1 MVGGIQFVAK
11 TELPEGF
18 KKQMW
23 KKGQTGNP
31 KGRPKKR
38 SFQELVESALDE
50 EISKMGIIK
59 RELLAKLYVDR
70 LLKQKNK
77 EDFSH
82 YIKRVWPEVSK
93 HEVAGDL
100 DLNHEMRQAAEE
112 LEELL
117 SRSTGKKIKEKR

>member
-1 MVGGIQFVAK
+1 VWGNRKLAK
-11 TELPEGF
+11 SELPEGF
-18 KKQMW
+18 RKQMW
-23 KKGQTGNP
+23 KKGQSGNP
-31 KGRPKKR
+31 NGRPKKR
-38 SFQELVESALDE
+38 SFQELVETALDE

-93 HEVAGDL
+93 HEIGGDV
-100 DLNHEMRQAAEE
+100 DLNHEMKKAVEE
-112 LEELL
+112 LDELL
-117 SRSTGKKIKEKR
+117 SRSKKGK

>member
-1 MVGGIQFVAK
+1 
-11 TELPEGF
+11 
-18 KKQMW
+18 MW
-23 KKGQTGNP
+23 KKGQSGNP
-31 KGRPKKR
+31 NGRPKKR
-38 SFQELVESALDE
+38 SFQELVETALDE

-93 HEVAGDL
+93 HEIGGDV
-100 DLNHEMRQAAEE
+100 DLNHEMTKAVEE
-112 LEELL
+112 LDELL
-117 SRSTGKKIKEKR
+117 SRSKKGK

>member
-1 MVGGIQFVAK
+1 
-11 TELPEGF
+11 
-18 KKQMW
+18 MW
-23 KKGQTGNP
+23 KKGQSGNP
-31 KGRPKKR
+31 KGRPRKK
-38 SFQELVESALDE
+38 SFQELVETQLDE

-82 YIKRVWPEVSK
+82 YIKRVWPEISK

-100 DLNHEMRQAAEE
+100 DLNHEMQRAVEE
-112 LEELL
+112 LDELL
-117 SRSTGKKIKEKR
+117 SRSKKDD